1 MTRRAITNNGG
12 AEVRTDG
19 EFAALVTIQC
29 GKIIERRAY
38 TLSERNGFT
47 DGHDH
52 EHWLEGERELMIQD
66 VPLSRKTK
74 MPTRLVNMQRWSITS
89 QKPFDAVVA
98 AVEEEIGRPNM
109 LEFVAMMT
117 AATSYDEMQK
127 VVHDSVSEIGLMEF
141 MRLDHG
147 AVLRK
152 AGGDGNRKSVRLIVG
167 NPLIMQ
173 SMTRLVPDAG
183 SYAPVTVLI
192 DQRPDGV
199 HLSYDEM
206 ASVLAPYG
214 NAEALKIARD
224 LDAKVKRLLKS
235 AS

>member
-1 MTRRAITNNGG
+1 MQTR
-12 AEVRTDG
+12 
-19 EFAALVTIQC
+19 EFS
-29 GKIIERRAY
+29 GRRWII
-38 TLSERNGFT
+38 
-47 DGHDH
+47 
-52 EHWLEGERELMIQD
+52 I
-66 VPLSRKTK
+66 
-74 MPTRLVNMQRWSITS
+74 S

-98 AVEEEIGRPNM
+98 EVEAKIGRPNIA
-109 LEFVAMMT
+109 EFVGRMT
-117 AATSYDEMQK
+117 AAASYEKMK
-127 VVHDSVSEIGLMEF
+127 NVVQDSVSEIGLMEF

-147 AVLRK
+147 AVLAK
-152 AGGDGNRKSVRLIVG
+152 AGVDGNPKSVRLIMG

-206 ASVLAPYG
+206 ASFLAPYG
-214 NAEALKIARD
+214 NADALRIARD
-224 LDAKVKRLLKS
+224 LDAKVKRMLES